1 MEVKTVIHA
10 TNIGNNI
17 ADAKM
22 NFVMIN
28 GEDVNVPFNSKK
40 FLSTEDGIV
49 LEGRDAEATIKEH
62 QQKIAQ
68 TNNYFMKKVNN
79 EEDESDEEFSYR
91 PGLKYMHPG
100 IATVRGKYAI
110 HIVTEKSALLWNIR
124 QVGGCKKGEQ

>member
-68 TNNYFMKKVNN
+68 TNNYFMKKVND
-79 EEDESDEEFSYR
+79 EEDKSDEEF
-91 PGLKYMHPG
+91 P
-100 IATVRGKYAI
+100 IAQVSSTCTR
-110 HIVTEKSALLWNIR
+110 ALQRLEVNMQFIL
-124 QVGGCKKGEQ
+124 